1 MHEGHETAEV
11 RDVRRTGGGT
21 GCMGDQEKEWMG
33 CLLDD
38 LRALG
43 INVDQWTTAV
53 QEEGE
58 WRETAEQGAER
69 FKWRTQMDR

>member
-1 MHEGHETAEV
+1 
-11 RDVRRTGGGT
+11 
-21 GCMGDQEKEWMG
+21 MGDQEKEWMG
-33 CLLDD
+33 CLLGD

-43 INVDQWTTAV
+43 IDVDQWTTAV

-69 FKWRTQMDR
+69 FIWRNQMDR